1 MYDKIYYKLK
11 KKKKQL
17 LVLRP
22 LWAICSKWLIQF
34 SIIGTW
40 LKSVLWTLPEKHT
53 KGWNDGCSFVHSK
66 TTGEEVSLCRPSWSW
81 WTTRPTGTQTNPG
94 CPVWA
99 ERRWRRDG
107 GGLARLHTARELEEG
122 MPPTPE
128 IPGASA
134 LGGSP
139 TLRGPEVTRA
149 SAYSTVCV
157 SSAEVRGVTE
167 AGVEMAFL
175 RHQRSPFHLNPKAWK
190 PLTTVKI
197 YNGNISTDTGPASQ
211 EPPSCSNNG
220 QLLPHQYLCLSP
232 LF

>member
-1 MYDKIYYKLK
+1 
-11 KKKKQL
+11 
-17 LVLRP
+17 
-22 LWAICSKWLIQF
+22 
-34 SIIGTW
+34 
-40 LKSVLWTLPEKHT
+40 
-53 KGWNDGCSFVHSK
+53 
-66 TTGEEVSLCRPSWSW
+66 
-81 WTTRPTGTQTNPG
+81 
-94 CPVWA
+94 
-99 ERRWRRDG
+99 
-107 GGLARLHTARELEEG
+107 

-190 PLTTVKI
+190 PLTTVKMH
-197 YNGNISTDTGPASQ
+197 NGNISTDTGPASQ